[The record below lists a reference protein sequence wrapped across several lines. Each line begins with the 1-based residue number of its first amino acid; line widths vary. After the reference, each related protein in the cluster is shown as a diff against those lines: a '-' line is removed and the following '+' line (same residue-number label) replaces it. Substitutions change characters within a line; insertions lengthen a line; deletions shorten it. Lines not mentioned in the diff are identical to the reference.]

1 MRGKEYCKVEKK
13 WCKFLNHNICNK
25 ANCELCHVN
34 RCPRLVEIE
43 TVRFSDILKDVTF
56 DKAFDRL
63 CFWYPDQKSSE
74 KGYKEVF
81 NKLLLMT
88 PHKHNLT
95 DLFIN
100 VYLVE
105 ENGKDYID
113 VDGIDMINKN
123 HIRYG
128 IEFEPWID
136 WVSMFITQSSL
147 DTFTKE
153 DIVGACLYEMTF
165 FGFTENNVQ
174 NEKQKLIDSVNECK
188 EQLKNNKK

>member
-1 MRGKEYCKVEKK
+1 
-13 WCKFLNHNICNK
+13 
-25 ANCELCHVN
+25 
-34 RCPRLVEIE
+34 
-43 TVRFSDILKDVTF
+43 
-56 DKAFDRL
+56 
-63 CFWYPDQKSSE
+63 
-74 KGYKEVF
+74 
-81 NKLLLMT
+81 
-88 PHKHNLT
+88 
-95 DLFIN
+95 
-100 VYLVE
+100 
-105 ENGKDYID
+105 
-113 VDGIDMINKN
+113 MINKN